1 MTQGVHVRVFII
13 SLVLGCSAA
22 GLIAQETISTSS
34 RTALLQSQLDVI
46 DGRAAQQYNNSVRLQ
61 PQPIVVPGA
70 PGSIPAYSGG
80 YSGEYLELAES
91 AARKYG
97 IPPNLFLRLVQQE
110 SGWDPRAVSTKG
122 AIGLAQLMPATA
134 QSLGV
139 DPNNVAENLD
149 GGARYLSEQF
159 RKFGTWRLALAAY
172 NAGPGAVEQYGG
184 IPPYQETQDYVRII
198 LGG

>member
-1 MTQGVHVRVFII
+1 MRFLICASLI
-13 SLVLGCSAA
+13 S
-22 GLIAQETISTSS
+22 GLATVSVAQDTISTSS
-34 RTALLQSQLDVI
+34 RTALFQRQLDVL

-61 PQPIVVPGA
+61 PQAIIVPGT
-70 PGSIPAYSGG
+70 PGSISAYSGN
-80 YSGEYLELAES
+80 YSGEYLQLAS
-91 AARKYG
+91 AAARRHG

-110 SGWDPRAVSTKG
+110 SGWNPRAVSNKG

-134 QSLGV
+134 RYLGV
-139 DPNNVAENLD
+139 DPYDVDENLD

-198 LGG
+198 LGS